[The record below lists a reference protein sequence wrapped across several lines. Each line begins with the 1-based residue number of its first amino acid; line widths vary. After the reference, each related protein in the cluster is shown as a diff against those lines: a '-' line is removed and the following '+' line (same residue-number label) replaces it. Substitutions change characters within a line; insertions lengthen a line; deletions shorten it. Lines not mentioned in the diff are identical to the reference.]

1 METDVNQDIQDY
13 WNEVKHH
20 DGPEELNDEELS
32 SRSCDGK
39 INKLEQTK
47 AYGTSIY

>member
-20 DGPEELNDEELS
+20 SGSEEIGEEDLS
-32 SRSCDGK
+32 SRSCEGK
-39 INKLEQTK
+39 PKLWW
-47 AYGTSIY
+47 

>member
-20 DGPEELNDEELS
+20 SSGSDENNDEDLS
-32 SRSCDGK
+32 SRSCDGEW
-39 INKLEQTK
+39 LM
-47 AYGTSIY
+47 